1 MGMGFYEKVLS
12 YLSIGNVVKDLN
24 TGKGRADL
32 INFLTDGTLP
42 ELNSKPSLKER
53 ENNLKVIYSGYQDLK
68 FEY

>member
-42 ELNSKPSLKER
+42 EPEEHTVYEETSC
-53 ENNLKVIYSGYQDLK
+53 SG
-68 FEY
+68 